1 MANRVKWKCEVHE
14 RWKMLLLPLFCTRE
28 REGERWEA
36 EKRERKG
43 GVGVAKGDGREK
55 RVTVREKEKE
65 RGGESCIAV
74 PEPG

>member
-1 MANRVKWKCEVHE
+1 M
-14 RWKMLLLPLFCTRE
+14 
-28 REGERWEA
+28 
-36 EKRERKG
+36 
-43 GVGVAKGDGREK
+43 GVAKGDGREK

>member
-1 MANRVKWKCEVHE
+1 MANRVKWCEVHE
-14 RWKMLLLPLFCTRE
+14 RWKMLLLSFVRE
-28 REGERWEA
+28 GEGERWEA

>member
-1 MANRVKWKCEVHE
+1 MEVRGPRE
-14 RWKMLLLPLFCTRE
+14 MEDASALFCTRE

-43 GVGVAKGDGREK
+43 GVGAAKGDGREK

-65 RGGESCIAV
+65 I
-74 PEPG
+74 